1 MATGFCDPNG
11 DVAAGWSE
19 PASGT
24 HYDDVDDAIRQP
36 TQPGTSTYISCD
48 DSDDG
53 AVDTFAMETIPD
65 VSEVAQVKVWVNGKH
80 AGGGSD
86 ADVNIYIGGWQ
97 TGGALGLTDS
107 KSWKSRIFNGSWTQ
121 AQLDGLQVKLTSSV
135 EEEGE
140 VTVYEV
146 YAEITYEEEAGGEAR
161 TATLNPL
168 GLRRFGGF

>member
-1 MATGFCDPNG
+1 MATGYVDPNG
-11 DVAAGWSE
+11 DIAKGWDH
-19 PASGT
+19 PASGA
-24 HYDDVDDAIRQP
+24 HYTKVDDGIRQP
-36 TQPGTSTYISCD
+36 TQPGTATKIACD
-48 DSDDG
+48 ESDG

-65 VSEVAQVKVWVNGKH
+65 VAEVTQVKVWVNGKH

-86 ADVNIYIGGWQ
+86 ASVNIYIGGWKTAGDLGF
-97 TGGALGLTDS
+97 TGS
-107 KSWKSRIFNGSWTQ
+107 QSWKSRIFNGSWTQ
-121 AQLDGLQVKLTSSV
+121 AQLDGLRVKLTSSV

-140 VTVYEV
+140 ITVYEV